1 MRSRFKVV
9 DSQHAEALLLE
20 YVLPSNSPDPSMA
33 TIKLKYRLFYSKK
46 PAVELE
52 EEGVDLDQ
60 AEGDENGG
68 RE

>member
-1 MRSRFKVV
+1 M
-9 DSQHAEALLLE
+9 LE

-33 TIKLKYRLFYSKK
+33 TIKLKYRLSYSKK

>member
-1 MRSRFKVV
+1 
-9 DSQHAEALLLE
+9 
-20 YVLPSNSPDPSMA
+20 MA

-46 PAVELE
+46 HAVELE